1 MELTNAIK
9 AAFASLDNVTSLSGK
24 YSVLSGGNAVTLSG
38 SSVTVDSS
46 DEGKFKGVLKL
57 ADINIKDDA
66 VDLGLPS
73 GTLWA
78 SKNIG
83 AARETDWGMY
93 FSWGNVDA
101 HQAGAGY
108 NFSQDVYNA
117 TAGNSLTTDI
127 TINYD
132 AAKAL
137 LGGKWKMPTMAQFQ
151 ELCNSSYTEYIDPDG
166 TVKTGTDKRTTYNGV
181 VGLLFR
187 SKINSNRLF
196 FPAAGYYNGTSLDYR
211 GSRGG
216 YWSSTWVS
224 ATNAR
229 DLYFDSGGVY
239 PQGNGDRR
247 YGFSVRAV
255 QN

>member
-38 SSVTVDSS
+38 SSVTVDGS

-117 TAGNSLTTDI
+117 TAGNNLTTDI

-166 TVKTGTDKRTTYNGV
+166 TVRSGTDKRTTYNGV

-187 SKINSNRLF
+187 SKINGNRLF
-196 FPAAGYYNGTSLDYR
+196 FPAAGYYGDTSLYYR
-211 GSRGG
+211 GSYGY
-216 YWSSTWVS
+216 YWSSAWIS

-229 DLYFDSGGVY
+229 DLYFSSGGVY
-239 PQGNGDRR
+239 PQGDDRR
-247 YGFSVRAV
+247 RLGFSVRAV

>member
-9 AAFASLDNVTSLSGK
+9 AAFASLDNITSLSGK

-46 DEGKFKGVLKL
+46 DEGKFKGVLKI

-117 TAGNSLTTDI
+117 TAGNNLTTDI

-166 TVKTGTDKRTTYNGV
+166 TVRTGTDKRTTYNGV

-187 SKINSNRLF
+187 SKINGNRLF
-196 FPAAGYYNGTSLDYR
+196 FPAAGYYNGTSLYGR
-211 GSRGG
+211 GS
-216 YWSSTWVS
+216 
-224 ATNAR
+224 
-229 DLYFDSGGVY
+229 
-239 PQGNGDRR
+239 
-247 YGFSVRAV
+247 YG
-255 QN
+255 

>member
-38 SSVTVDSS
+38 SSVTVDGS

-117 TAGNSLTTDI
+117 TAGNNLTTDI

-166 TVKTGTDKRTTYNGV
+166 TVRSGTDKRTTYNGV

-187 SKINSNRLF
+187 SKINGNRLF
-196 FPAAGYYNGTSLDYR
+196 FPAAGYYKGTSLSSR
-211 GSRGG
+211 GSDGL
-216 YWSSTWVS
+216 YWSSAWIS
-224 ATNAR
+224 ASSAR
-229 DLYFDSGGVY
+229 DLYFGSSGVY
-239 PQGNGDRR
+239 PQGLDNRR
-247 YGFSVRAV
+247 LGFSVRAV
-255 QN
+255 Q

>member
-38 SSVTVDSS
+38 SSVTVDGS

-117 TAGNSLTTDI
+117 TAGNNLTTDI

-166 TVKTGTDKRTTYNGV
+166 TVRSGTDKRTTYNGV

-187 SKINSNRLF
+187 SKINGNRLF
-196 FPAAGYYNGTSLDYR
+196 FPAAGYYNGTSLDDR
-211 GSRGG
+211 GSYGY
-216 YWSSTWVS
+216 YWSSTWIS
-224 ATNAR
+224 ASYAR
-229 DLYFDSGGVY
+229 GLGFGSSGVD
-239 PQGNGDRR
+239 PQNNNSRR

>member
-24 YSVLSGGNAVTLSG
+24 YSVLSGSNAVTLSG

-57 ADINIKDDA
+57 ADINIKDDS

-117 TAGNSLTTDI
+117 TAGNNLTTDI

-166 TVKTGTDKRTTYNGV
+166 TVRTGTDKRTTYNGV

-187 SKINSNRLF
+187 SKINGNRLF
-196 FPAAGYYNGTSLDYR
+196 FPAAGYYDGTSLIYR
-211 GSRGG
+211 GSSGL
-216 YWSSTWVS
+216 YWSSAWIS
-224 ATNAR
+224 ATSAR
-229 DLYFDSGGVY
+229 NLLFNSGGVD
-239 PQGNGDRR
+239 PQYSSSRR
-247 YGFSVRAV
+247 VGFSVRAV
-255 QN
+255 RN